1 MTLFFSAQ
9 PKRVAVVGAGYVA
22 VEMAGI
28 LHAFGT
34 ETSLFFR
41 GDTVLRYGYDK
52 YAPG

>member
-1 MTLFFSAQ
+1 
-9 PKRVAVVGAGYVA
+9 VVGAGYVA

-52 YAPG
+52 CVRPHP